1 MKYEICDDM
10 AGIGIGGECGL
21 SSSLSDSNDTFPGDY
36 AESSRFS
43 FISLMI

>member
-10 AGIGIGGECGL
+10 AGIGSECGL